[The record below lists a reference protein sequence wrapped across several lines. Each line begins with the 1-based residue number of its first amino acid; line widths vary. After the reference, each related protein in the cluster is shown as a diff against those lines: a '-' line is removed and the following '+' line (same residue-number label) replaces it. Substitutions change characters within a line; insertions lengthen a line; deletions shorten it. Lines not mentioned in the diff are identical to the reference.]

1 VRPWQKKPFLSQG
14 SLMENPL
21 IALSIELAAAA
32 ERAGRSV
39 VAVNARWRNASSGVI
54 WRNGVIVTADHTVRR
69 EEEIRVTLPDGRSAA
84 AELAGRDP
92 GTDLAVLKV
101 ETADAPIARSSAPDS
116 IKAGNLAL
124 AIGRSEQT
132 GVSAAMG
139 VVSNVSG
146 PWHTWRGGKLDRFL
160 RLDIGL
166 YPGVS
171 GAAVVD
177 AEGKLIGIAT
187 AGLSRTSLLAIP
199 EATIDRVT
207 DELLRQGHIARGYLG
222 VGLQPIPLPEH
233 LRTKLKSAEGGLIV
247 LSVEPDGP
255 AGQAGVL
262 IGDVLIAMDGTSV
275 TGTDDVQEFLSGDR
289 VGKPLTASLLR
300 GGDLVE
306 RTIAVAERPRRRA

>member
-1 VRPWQKKPFLSQG
+1 
-14 SLMENPL
+14 M
-21 IALSIELAAAA
+21 
-32 ERAGRSV
+32 
-39 VAVNARWRNASSGVI
+39 I
-54 WRNGVIVTADHTVRR
+54 WRNGVIVTADHTIRR

-84 AELAGRDP
+84 AELVGRDP

-101 ETADAPIARSSAPDS
+101 ETADAPIDRSSAPDA
-116 IKAGNLAL
+116 IKTGNLAL

-146 PWHTWRGGKLDRFL
+146 PWHTWRSGKLDRFL

-199 EATIDRVT
+199 AATIDRVT

-233 LRTKLKSAEGGLIV
+233 LRTKLKSADGGLIV

-262 IGDVLIAMDGTSV
+262 IGDVLIALDGTSV

-289 VGKPLTASLLR
+289 VAKPLTASLLR
-300 GGDLVE
+300 GGDLIE
-306 RTIAVAERPRRRA
+306 RTITVAERPRRRA

>member
-1 VRPWQKKPFLSQG
+1 
-14 SLMENPL
+14 MENPL
-21 IALSIELAAAA
+21 IALSIELAATA

-39 VAVNARWRNASSGVI
+39 VAVNARWRNSSSGVI
-54 WRNGVIVTADHTVRR
+54 WRNGVIVTADHTIRR
-69 EEEIRVTLPDGRSAA
+69 EEEIRVTLPDGRTAA

-101 ETADAPIARSSAPDS
+101 DTSEVPIPRTAAPDS
-116 IKAGNLAL
+116 VKTGNLAL

-139 VVSNVSG
+139 VVSNASG

-177 AEGKLIGIAT
+177 AEGQLIGIAT

-199 EATIDRVT
+199 AATIDRVT
-207 DELLRQGHIARGYLG
+207 DELLRQGHIAHGYLG
-222 VGLQPIPLPEH
+222 VRLQPIVWSEH
-233 LRTKLKSAEGGLIV
+233 LKTKSRSLSGAKGGAGLIV
-247 LSVEPDGP
+247 LSVEPEGP
-255 AGQAGVL
+255 AGQAGVV
-262 IGDVLIAMDGTSV
+262 IGDVLMALNGTPV
-275 TGTDDVQEFLSGDR
+275 AGTDAVQEFLSGDY
-289 VGKPLTASLLR
+289 VGKPLKASMMR
-300 GGDLVE
+300 GAEPMETIFTGGAGRE
-306 RTIAVAERPRRRA
+306 RGSKTCWPGFLG

>member
-1 VRPWQKKPFLSQG
+1 
-14 SLMENPL
+14 MENPL
-21 IALSIELAAAA
+21 IALSLELAATA

-54 WRNGVIVTADHTVRR
+54 WRNGVIVTADHTIRR

-92 GTDLAVLKV
+92 GTDVAVLKV
-101 ETADAPIARSSAPDS
+101 ELADAPIARPSAPDS
-116 IKAGNLAL
+116 IKTGNLAL

-132 GVSAAMG
+132 GVNAAMG
-139 VVSNVSG
+139 VVSNASG

-166 YPGVS
+166 YPGIS

-177 AEGKLIGIAT
+177 AEGKLIGVAT

-199 EATIDRVT
+199 AATIDRVT

-233 LRTKLKSAEGGLIV
+233 LRTKLKSAKGGLIV

-262 IGDVLIAMDGTSV
+262 IGDVLVTLDGTSV
-275 TGTDDVQEFLSGDR
+275 MGTDDVQEFLSGDR
-289 VGKPLTASLLR
+289 VGKELTASLLR
-300 GGDLVE
+300 GGDLIE
-306 RTIAVAERPRRRA
+306 RTITVAERPRRRV

>member
-1 VRPWQKKPFLSQG
+1 
-14 SLMENPL
+14 MENPL
-21 IALSIELAAAA
+21 IALSIELAATA

-54 WRNGVIVTADHTVRR
+54 WRNGVIVTADHTIRR
-69 EEEIRVTLPDGRSAA
+69 EEEIRVTLPDGRTAV

-101 ETADAPIARSSAPDS
+101 ELADAPIARSSAPDS
-116 IKAGNLAL
+116 IKTGNLAL

-132 GVSAAMG
+132 GVNAAMG

-146 PWHTWRGGKLDRFL
+146 PWHTWRGGKLDCFI

-177 AEGKLIGIAT
+177 VEGKLIGIAT

-199 EATIDRVT
+199 ATTIDRVT

-233 LRTKLKSAEGGLIV
+233 LRIKLKSPGGGLAEGGLIV
-247 LSVEPDGP
+247 LSVEADGP
-255 AGQAGVL
+255 AGQAGLL
-262 IGDVLIAMDGTSV
+262 IGDVLIALDGTSV

-289 VGKPLTASLLR
+289 VSKPLTASLLR

-306 RTIAVAERPRRRA
+306 RTITVAERPRRRA

>member
-1 VRPWQKKPFLSQG
+1 
-14 SLMENPL
+14 MENPL
-21 IALSIELAAAA
+21 IALSLELAATA

-54 WRNGVIVTADHTVRR
+54 WRNGVIVTADHTIRR
-69 EEEIRVTLPDGRSAA
+69 EEEIRVALPDGRSAV

-101 ETADAPIARSSAPDS
+101 ELADAPIARPSAPDS
-116 IKAGNLAL
+116 IKTGNLAL

-146 PWHTWRGGKLDRFL
+146 PWHTWRGGKLDSFL

-166 YPGVS
+166 YPGIS

-177 AEGKLIGIAT
+177 VEGKLIGIAT

-199 EATIDRVT
+199 AATIDRVT

-233 LRTKLKSAEGGLIV
+233 LRTKLKSAEGGLAKSGLIV

-255 AGQAGVL
+255 AGQAGLL
-262 IGDVLIAMDGTSV
+262 IGDVLVTLDGTSV
-275 TGTDDVQEFLSGDR
+275 TGTDDVQEFLSGER

-300 GGDLVE
+300 GGDLIE
-306 RTIAVAERPRRRA
+306 RTITVAERPRRRA

>member
-1 VRPWQKKPFLSQG
+1 
-14 SLMENPL
+14 MENPL
-21 IALSIELAAAA
+21 IALSLELAATA

-54 WRNGVIVTADHTVRR
+54 WRNGVIVTADHTIRR
-69 EEEIRVTLPDGRSAA
+69 EEEIRVALPDGRSAV

-101 ETADAPIARSSAPDS
+101 ELADAPIARPSAPDS
-116 IKAGNLAL
+116 IKTGNLAL

-146 PWHTWRGGKLDRFL
+146 PWHTWRGGKLDSFL

-166 YPGVS
+166 YPGIS

-177 AEGKLIGIAT
+177 VEGKLIGIAT

-199 EATIDRVT
+199 AATIDRVT

-233 LRTKLKSAEGGLIV
+233 LRTKLNSAEGGLAKSGLIV

-262 IGDVLIAMDGTSV
+262 IGDVLVTLDGTSV
-275 TGTDDVQEFLSGDR
+275 TGTDDVQEFLSGER

-300 GGDLVE
+300 GGDLIE
-306 RTIAVAERPRRRA
+306 RTITVAERPRRRA

>member
-1 VRPWQKKPFLSQG
+1 
-14 SLMENPL
+14 MENPL
-21 IALSIELAAAA
+21 IALSIELAATA
-32 ERAGRSV
+32 ERAGRSA

-54 WRNGVIVTADHTVRR
+54 WRKDVIVTADHTIRR
-69 EEEIRVTLPDGRSAA
+69 EEEIRVTLPDGHSAI
-84 AELAGRDP
+84 AELVGRDP

-101 ETADAPIARSSAPDS
+101 DTGDALVARPSTADS
-116 IKAGNLAL
+116 IRTGNLAL
-124 AIGRSEQT
+124 AVGRSENT

-139 VVSNVSG
+139 VISNVSG
-146 PWHTWRGGKLDRFL
+146 PWHTWRGGKLDRFI

-177 AEGKLIGIAT
+177 AESKVIGIAS

-199 EATIDRVT
+199 AATIDRVA
-207 DELLRQGHIARGYLG
+207 DELLRQGHIAHGYLG

-255 AGQAGVL
+255 AGKGGIL
-262 IGDVLIAMDGTSV
+262 IGDVLIALDGKSV

-289 VGKPLTASLLR
+289 AGKPLKASLLR
-300 GGDLVE
+300 GGELTE
-306 RTIAVAERPRRRA
+306 RTITVGERPRRRS

>member
-1 VRPWQKKPFLSQG
+1 
-14 SLMENPL
+14 MENPL
-21 IALSIELAAAA
+21 IALSIELAATA

-54 WRNGVIVTADHTVRR
+54 WRDGVIVTADHTIRR
-69 EEEIRVTLPDGRSAA
+69 EEEIRITLPDGRTAA

-101 ETADAPIARSSAPDS
+101 ELADAPIARPPAPDT
-116 IKAGNLAL
+116 IKTGNLAL

-139 VVSNVSG
+139 VISNVSG
-146 PWHTWRGGKLDRFL
+146 PWHTWRGGRLDRFG

-177 AEGKLIGIAT
+177 AEGNLVGIAT

-199 EATIDRVT
+199 AATIDRVT
-207 DELLRQGHIARGYLG
+207 EELLRQGHISRGYLG
-222 VGLQPIPLPEH
+222 VGLQPIPMPEH
-233 LRTKLKSAEGGLIV
+233 LRTKLKSAQGGLIV

-255 AGQAGVL
+255 AGQAGVV
-262 IGDVLIAMDGTSV
+262 IGDVLLALDGRPVAS
-275 TGTDDVQEFLSGDR
+275 TDDVQEFLAGDF
-289 VGKPLTASLLR
+289 VGKPLKA
-300 GGDLVE
+300 
-306 RTIAVAERPRRRA
+306 

>member
-1 VRPWQKKPFLSQG
+1 MGGGSCWHATFVCDRTRPSSRPPPTQSGDVQPYRKRPSLNQG
-14 SLMENPL
+14 SFMENPL

-54 WRNGVIVTADHTVRR
+54 WRSGVIVTADHTIRR
-69 EEEIRVTLPDGRSAA
+69 DEEIHVTVPDGSTAA

-116 IKAGNLAL
+116 IKTGNLGL

-199 EATIDRVT
+199 AATIDRVT

-262 IGDVLIAMDGTSV
+262 IGDVLIALD
-275 TGTDDVQEFLSGDR
+275 
-289 VGKPLTASLLR
+289 
-300 GGDLVE
+300 
-306 RTIAVAERPRRRA
+306 

>member
-1 VRPWQKKPFLSQG
+1 LVKKVILEAG
-14 SLMENPL
+14 SLMENSL
-21 IALSIELAAAA
+21 IALSIELAATA

-54 WRNGVIVTADHTVRR
+54 WRSGVIVTADHTIRR
-69 EEEIRVTLPDGRSAA
+69 EEEIRVTLPDGRSIP

-92 GTDLAVLKV
+92 GTDVAVLKMD
-101 ETADAPIARSSAPDS
+101 TAGDPIARSAAPES
-116 IKAGNLAL
+116 LRTGNLLL
-124 AIGRSEQT
+124 AIGRSEET

-139 VVSNVSG
+139 VASNVSG

-187 AGLSRTSLLAIP
+187 AGLSRSSLLAIP
-199 EATIDRVT
+199 ATTIDRVT

-233 LRTKLKSAEGGLIV
+233 LRTKLKSAKGGLIV
-247 LSVEPDGP
+247 LSVESDGP
-255 AGQAGVL
+255 AGLGGVV
-262 IGDVLIAMDGTSV
+262 IGDVLVALDGTSV

-289 VGKPLTASLLR
+289 VGKPLQASLLR
-300 GGDLVE
+300 GGDLIE
-306 RTIAVAERPRRRA
+306 RTITVGERPRRRA

>member
-1 VRPWQKKPFLSQG
+1 
-14 SLMENPL
+14 MENPL
-21 IALSIELAAAA
+21 IALSLELAATA

-39 VAVNARWRNASSGVI
+39 VAVDARWRNSSSGVI
-54 WRNGVIVTADHTVRR
+54 WQSGVIVTADHTIRR
-69 EEEIRVTLPDGRSAA
+69 EDEIRITLPDGRTATG
-84 AELAGRDP
+84 ELAGRDP

-101 ETADAPIARSSAPDS
+101 DTADAPTVRPAAPDS
-116 IKAGNLAL
+116 AKTGNLLL
-124 AIGRSEQT
+124 AIGRSDQT

-139 VVSNVSG
+139 VVSNASG

-199 EATIDRVT
+199 ATTIERVT
-207 DELLRQGHIARGYLG
+207 NELLRQGHIARGYLG
-222 VGLQPIPLPEH
+222 VGLQPIPWPEH
-233 LRTKLKSAEGGLIV
+233 LRTKLKLPFASKGSEAALIV

-255 AGQAGVL
+255 AGQAGIV
-262 IGDVLIAMDGTSV
+262 IGDVLVALNGTRV
-275 TGTDDVQEFLSGDR
+275 TGTDDVQEFLSGDQ
-289 VGKPLTASLLR
+289 VGKPLKASFVR
-300 GGDLVE
+300 GGELTE
-306 RTIAVAERPRRRA
+306 RTITVGERPRRRP

>member
-1 VRPWQKKPFLSQG
+1 
-14 SLMENPL
+14 MENPL
-21 IALSIELAAAA
+21 IALSTELAATA

-39 VAVNARWRNASSGVI
+39 VAVNARWRNSSSGVI
-54 WRNGVIVTADHTVRR
+54 WRKGVIVTADHTIRR
-69 EEEIRVTLPDGRSAA
+69 EEEIRITLPDGHTAV

-101 ETADAPIARSSAPDS
+101 DTSESPVVRATAPDS
-116 IKAGNLAL
+116 VKTGNLAL

-132 GVSAAMG
+132 GVNAAMG

-177 AEGKLIGIAT
+177 VEGKLIGIAT
-187 AGLSRTSLLAIP
+187 AGLSRSSLLAIP
-199 EATIDRVT
+199 ATTIDRVT

-222 VGLQPIPLPEH
+222 VGLQPIPFPEH
-233 LRTKLKSAEGGLIV
+233 LRTKLKLGSAYEGRKAGLIV
-247 LSVEPDGP
+247 LSAEPDGP
-255 AGQAGVL
+255 AGQAGVV
-262 IGDVLIAMDGTSV
+262 IGDVLIALNGTPV
-275 TGTDDVQEFLSGDR
+275 AGTDDVQEFLAGEH
-289 VGKPLTASLLR
+289 VGKPLKASLVR
-300 GGDLVE
+300 GGQLME
-306 RTIAVAERPRRRA
+306 LTIMVGERPRRRA

>member
-1 VRPWQKKPFLSQG
+1 LVKKVILEAG
-14 SLMENPL
+14 SLMENSL
-21 IALSIELAAAA
+21 IALSIELAATA

-54 WRNGVIVTADHTVRR
+54 WRSGVIVTADHTIRR
-69 EEEIRVTLPDGRSAA
+69 EEEIRVTLPDGRSIP

-92 GTDLAVLKV
+92 GTDVAVLKMD
-101 ETADAPIARSSAPDS
+101 TAGDPIARSAAPES
-116 IKAGNLAL
+116 LRTGNLLL
-124 AIGRSEQT
+124 AIGRSEET

-139 VVSNVSG
+139 VASNVSG

-187 AGLSRTSLLAIP
+187 AGLSRSSLLAIP
-199 EATIDRVT
+199 ATTIDRVA

-233 LRTKLKSAEGGLIV
+233 LRTKLKSAKGGLIV
-247 LSVEPDGP
+247 LSVESDGP
-255 AGQAGVL
+255 AGLGGVV
-262 IGDVLIAMDGTSV
+262 IGDVLVALDGTSV

-289 VGKPLTASLLR
+289 VGKPLQASLLR
-300 GGDLVE
+300 GGDLIE
-306 RTIAVAERPRRRA
+306 RTITVGERPRRRA

>member
-1 VRPWQKKPFLSQG
+1 
-14 SLMENPL
+14 MENPL
-21 IALSIELAAAA
+21 IALSIELAATA

-39 VAVNARWRNASSGVI
+39 VAVNARWRNSSSGII

-69 EEEIRVTLPDGRSAA
+69 EEEIRVTLPDGRTAA

-92 GTDLAVLKV
+92 GTDLAVLKLN
-101 ETADAPIARSSAPDS
+101 TAEGPVARASAPDS
-116 IKAGNLAL
+116 VKTGNLVL

-139 VVSNVSG
+139 VVSNASG

-166 YPGVS
+166 YPGIS

-177 AEGKLIGIAT
+177 AEGRLIGIAT

-199 EATIDRVT
+199 AATIDRVT
-207 DELLRQGHIARGYLG
+207 DELLRRGHIAHGYLG

-233 LRTKLKSAEGGLIV
+233 LRTKLKSAGRALIV
-247 LSVEPDGP
+247 LSAEPDGP
-255 AGQAGVL
+255 AGQAGIV
-262 IGDVLIAMDGTSV
+262 IGDVLISLDGTPV
-275 TGTDDVQEFLSGDR
+275 AGTDDVQEFLSGDR
-289 VGKPLTASLLR
+289 VGKPLKASILR
-300 GGDLVE
+300 GGELLE
-306 RTIAVAERPRRRA
+306 KTITVGERPQRRS